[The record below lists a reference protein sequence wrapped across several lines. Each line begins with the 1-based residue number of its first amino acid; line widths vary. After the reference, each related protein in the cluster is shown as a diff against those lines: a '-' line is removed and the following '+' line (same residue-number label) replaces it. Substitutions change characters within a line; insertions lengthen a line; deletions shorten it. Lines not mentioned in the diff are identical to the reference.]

1 MPHPVGRPTKYDPK
15 FIEEVDRYLSTVGR
29 EQTSLAKIVSFAIH
43 LGVSKDS
50 LYEWAK
56 VHPEFSDALAKIME
70 KQEEQLVDDGVYG
83 GNQVNSTIVKLL
95 LQNNHGMKERV
106 DATSNDKE
114 LKGLIEVNYGNKKD

>member
-1 MPHPVGRPTKYDPK
+1 MAPVGRPTKYDPK